1 MIHEEANT
9 ATNHHVIINIT
20 VNRTRRLMNY
30 HGTAKIQST
39 ERWFRDDELLVLMPV
54 SVLLLL
60 LKESCCMGW
69 QKCHKLSISACP

>member
-30 HGTAKIQST
+30 HGTAKNTVNRAVVPGWRAAGADASVGAAAGK
-39 ERWFRDDELLVLMPV
+39 RKLLHGLAEV
-54 SVLLLL
+54 S
-60 LKESCCMGW
+60 
-69 QKCHKLSISACP
+69 